1 MVLPLCPNKT
11 AKRRSQV
18 WWLTPISVL
27 WSQRIANLRLANL
40 RLAWA
45 TWQVLTSRKKRKKQE
60 EGKERREEG
69 KRGERWS

>member
-27 WSQRIANLRLANL
+27 WSQRIANLRLA
-40 RLAWA
+40 WA
-45 TWQVLTSRKKRKKQE
+45 TWQVLTSRKKRKRLE
-60 EGKERREEG
+60 EGKERREGG
-69 KRGERWS
+69 KRRERWS